1 MAISK
6 NDESQSWTMDI
17 NPKSGWLD
25 INLRGIWMYRDLLRF
40 FMHRDFVANYKQAVL
55 GPFWFVL
62 NPLLNTIVY
71 TIIFGLIVRI
81 PTDGLPPILFYM
93 SGIIIWNYFS
103 ACVLNTSNTFLSN
116 AHIFGKIYFPR
127 LIIPISIVII
137 NLLTFIIQ
145 FCVYICFIV
154 FYIFQ
159 GVKIHPTIF
168 ILLVPFLLIQ
178 IAAFGLGTGLIVS
191 SLTTKYRDLAY
202 AMGFGIQLWMYA
214 TPIFFPLSLI
224 PDKWQWIFAIN
235 PMTSIVET
243 FRYSLLGTGHF
254 QPWILGIGAITT
266 IITLIVGLILF
277 NHIEKTVIDTV

>member
-1 MAISK
+1 MIS
-6 NDESQSWTMDI
+6 SQIDKAEFWTMEI
-17 NPKSGWLD
+17 SPKSGWLD
-25 INLRGIWMYRDLLRF
+25 LNLREIWRYRDLLRF
-40 FMHRDFVANYKQAVL
+40 FMYRDFVANYKQAVL

-71 TIIFGLIVRI
+71 TIVFGLIIRI

-103 ACVLNTSNTFLSN
+103 ACVLNTSNTFVSN

-127 LIIPISIVII
+127 LIIPISIVIV
-137 NLLTFIIQ
+137 NLLTFVIQ
-145 FCVYICFIV
+145 FGVYVCFIC
-154 FYIFQ
+154 YYALI
-159 GVKIHPTIF
+159 GVVISPNIF
-168 ILLVPFLLIQ
+168 ILLLPLLLIQ

-202 AMGFGIQLWMYA
+202 AMVFGIQLWMYA
-214 TPIFFPLSLI
+214 TPVFFPLSLI
-224 PDKWQWIFAIN
+224 PVKWQWIFALN

-243 FRYSLLGTGHF
+243 FRFILLGNGHF
-254 QPWILGIGAITT
+254 QPWILGFGAVTT
-266 IITLIVGLILF
+266 IITLIIGLALF

>member
-1 MAISK
+1 MIS
-6 NDESQSWTMDI
+6 SQIDKAEFWTMEI
-17 NPKSGWLD
+17 SPKSGWLD
-25 INLRGIWMYRDLLRF
+25 LNLREIWRYRDLLRF

-55 GPFWFVL
+55 GPFWFIL

-71 TIIFGLIVRI
+71 TIIFGLIIRV
-81 PTDGLPPILFYM
+81 PTDGLPPILFFM

-103 ACVLNTSNTFLSN
+103 ACVLNTSNTFLAH

-127 LIIPISIVII
+127 LIIPISTVII
-137 NLLTFIIQ
+137 NLLTFAIQ
-145 FCVYICFIV
+145 FGVYICFIIY
-154 FYIFQ
+154 FAFQ
-159 GVKIHPTIF
+159 GVPIHPNIF
-168 ILLVPFLLIQ
+168 ILLLPLLLIQ

-224 PDKWQWIFAIN
+224 PEKWQWIFAVN

-243 FRYSLLGTGHF
+243 FRYILLGNGYF
-254 QPWILGIGAITT
+254 QPWILSLGAVTT
-266 IITLIVGLILF
+266 LITLIIGLVLF
-277 NHIEKTVIDTV
+277 THIEKTVIDTI